1 MDERGLRLDGV
12 CAGYPARRGHTE
24 RRVLDGLDAAA
35 PPGALTALIGPN
47 GAGKS
52 TLLRTMA
59 GLQPA
64 LAGRIRIDGVAVKS
78 VPAAELARRLAVVLT
93 ERDLPALLTAREL
106 AGLGRHPHTGFT
118 GRLSAADGEIV
129 TWALEAVHAGHLAD
143 RPVTELSDGERQRV
157 LVARSLAQEPSAI
170 LLDEPTAFLDVT
182 SRVALMG
189 LLRRLARERDLT
201 VVVST
206 HDLELALRVA
216 DRIWLLAPG
225 GVLHAGTPEELTA
238 RGVIGAAFD
247 GDELSFDPA
256 SGVFVLQAGSGGS
269 VRVSAD
275 DAHRPLLERALAR
288 EGWRP
293 SPVSR
298 AGTGEPSE
306 PSSPVEA
313 TGDGDSV
320 TNVTPPARVIV
331 GAAGDE
337 GSPLSASP
345 KLAVRQAGD
354 GYLAAFDGDVMR
366 FATISELTAWSR
378 RAADVLREAP
388 PALLPATPR
397 TVSGAVA
404 DVSTVSGYFALGIG
418 PIEAG
423 WRPLADLF
431 TDPGVLETRIGET
444 AERLNTTETRV
455 AASILFQGIAAR
467 MWSPALGAAIA
478 HDLLVDLD
486 PGRVHWQAVTGGP
499 LPLRAADLD
508 GWRVRDPARI
518 AERLHRTVVSGL
530 LEPLAAAVQ
539 QVVKIAPGLLWGN
552 AASALAGSVRTL
564 ARVRP
569 ELTGAVV
576 ALGRELLA
584 LGPLRDTG
592 ELAEP
597 APGHPFFVRRSCC
610 LYYRL
615 PGGGKCG
622 DCALIDPDTRHAQ
635 WARAAEESQGAR

>member
-1 MDERGLRLDGV
+1 MDDRGLRLDGV
-12 CAGYPARRGHTE
+12 CAGYPARRGH
-24 RRVLDGLDAAA
+24 RGRLVLDGLDATAA
-35 PPGALTALIGPN
+35 PGELTVLIGPN

-59 GLQPA
+59 GLQPV
-64 LAGRIRIDGVAVKS
+64 LDGRVLIDGAAIES
-78 VPAAELARRLAVVLT
+78 VPASELARRLAVVLT

-129 TWALEAVHAGHLAD
+129 SWALEAVHAVHLAD

-157 LVARSLAQEPSAI
+157 LVARALAQQPSAI

-189 LLRRLARERDLT
+189 LLRRLARENDLA

-216 DRIWLLAPG
+216 DRLWLLAPG
-225 GVLHAGTPEELTA
+225 GLLSAGTPEELTL

-256 SGVFVLQAGSGGS
+256 SGVFVLQAGSGGR
-269 VRVSAD
+269 VRVTAD
-275 DAHRPLLERALAR
+275 GIHRPLLERALAR
-288 EGWRP
+288 EGWRTAA
-293 SPVSR
+293 VR
-298 AGTGEPSE
+298 RTGEAAVRSARCDAGADAGAGPGPDGE
-306 PSSPVEA
+306 AVE
-313 TGDGDSV
+313 
-320 TNVTPPARVIV
+320 
-331 GAAGDE
+331 
-337 GSPLSASP
+337 
-345 KLAVRQAGD
+345 LAVRRTGN
-354 GYLAAFDGDVMR
+354 GYVAAFDGEVIR
-366 FATISELTAWSR
+366 FATIPELAAWSR
-378 RAADVLREAP
+378 HAADTLRETP
-388 PALLPATPR
+388 PTLRPATPLA
-397 TVSGAVA
+397 VSGAVC
-404 DVSTVSGYFALGIG
+404 DVSTVGGYFELGIG
-418 PIEAG
+418 EVEDG
-423 WRPLADLF
+423 WRPLTDLF
-431 TDPGVLETRIGET
+431 TDPGVLEKRIADV

-467 MWSPALGAAIA
+467 IWSPPLGAAIA
-478 HDLLVDLD
+478 HGLLIDLD
-486 PGRVHWQAVTGGP
+486 PGRIHWQAAPSGP
-499 LPLRAADLD
+499 LPLRATGLD
-508 GWRVRDPARI
+508 GWQVRDPERI
-518 AERLHRTVVSGL
+518 TERLHHTVVTGL
-530 LEPLAAAVQ
+530 LEPLTAAFRT
-539 QVVKIAPGLLWGN
+539 VVKIAPGLLWGN
-552 AASALAGSVRTL
+552 AASALAGAVRAI

-569 ELTGAVV
+569 ELNDTAVT
-576 ALGRELLA
+576 LGRELLD

-622 DCALIDPDTRHAQ
+622 DCALIAPGTRHAQ
-635 WARAAEESQGAR
+635 WARAVRESQGAR

>member
-1 MDERGLRLDGV
+1 MDERGLRLEGV
-12 CAGYPARRGHTE
+12 CAGYTARRGHPE
-24 RRVLDGLDAAA
+24 RRVLDGLDATA
-35 PPGALTALIGPN
+35 PSGALTALIGPN

-59 GLQPA
+59 GLQPV
-64 LAGRIRIDGVAVKS
+64 LAGRVRIDGVAVES

-143 RPVTELSDGERQRV
+143 RPVTELSDGERQRA
-157 LVARSLAQEPSAI
+157 LVARALVQEPSAI

-189 LLRRLARERDLT
+189 LLRRLARDRDLT

-238 RGVIGAAFD
+238 QGMIGATFD
-247 GDELSFDPA
+247 GDELSFDHA

-269 VRVSAD
+269 VRVTAD
-275 DAHRPLLERALAR
+275 DVHRPLLERALAR

-293 SPVSR
+293 SPVR
-298 AGTGEPSE
+298 GADAGEPSA
-306 PSSPVEA
+306 PVEA
-313 TGDGDSV
+313 VGEPSVRSGPVEAAGDGDSP
-320 TNVTPPARVIV
+320 PPA
-331 GAAGDE
+331 GPE
-337 GSPLSASP
+337 
-345 KLAVRQAGD
+345 LAVRQAGD

-366 FATISELTAWSR
+366 FAAISELAAWSR
-378 RAADVLREAP
+378 RAADALREAP
-388 PALLPATPR
+388 PALLPATPLA
-397 TVSGAVA
+397 VSGAVA
-404 DVSTVSGYFALGIG
+404 DVSTVSGYFALDIG
-418 PIEAG
+418 PIVAG

-444 AERLNTTETRV
+444 AARLKTTETRV

-467 MWSPALGAAIA
+467 FWSPLLGAAIA
-478 HDLLVDLD
+478 HGLLVDLD

-499 LPLRAADLD
+499 LPLRATDLD

-530 LEPLAAAVQ
+530 LEPLAAAFQ
-539 QVVKIAPGLLWGN
+539 RVVKIAPGLLWGN
-552 AASALAGSVRTL
+552 AASALGGSVRTL

-569 ELTGAVV
+569 ELTEAAV

-597 APGHPFFVRRSCC
+597 EPGHPFFVRRSCC

-622 DCALIDPDTRHAQ
+622 DCALTDPDTRHAQ
-635 WARAAEESQGAR
+635 WARAVRETQGAR

>member
-1 MDERGLRLDGV
+1 MDDRGLRLDGV
-12 CAGYPARRGHTE
+12 CAGYPARRGHGE
-24 RRVLDGLDAAA
+24 RRVLDGLDATAA
-35 PPGALTALIGPN
+35 PGALTVLIGPN

-64 LAGRIRIDGVAVKS
+64 LDGRVLIDGAAIES
-78 VPAAELARRLAVVLT
+78 VPASELARRLAVVLT

-129 TWALEAVHAGHLAD
+129 TWALEAVHAVHLAD

-157 LVARSLAQEPSAI
+157 LVARALAQQPSAI

-189 LLRRLARERDLT
+189 LLRRLARERGLA

-225 GVLHAGTPEELTA
+225 GLLHAGTPEELTA

-247 GDELSFDPA
+247 GDDLSFDPA
-256 SGVFVLQAGSGGS
+256 SGVFVLQTGSGGR
-269 VRVSAD
+269 VRVTAD
-275 DAHRPLLERALAR
+275 DIHRPLLERALAR
-288 EGWRP
+288 EGWRTAA
-293 SPVSR
+293 VR
-298 AGTGEPSE
+298 RTGEAAVRSARCDAGADSGADSGAGPGPDGE
-306 PSSPVEA
+306 AVE
-313 TGDGDSV
+313 
-320 TNVTPPARVIV
+320 
-331 GAAGDE
+331 
-337 GSPLSASP
+337 
-345 KLAVRQAGD
+345 LAVRRTGN
-354 GYLAAFDGDVMR
+354 GYVAAFDGDVIR
-366 FATISELTAWSR
+366 FATIPELAAWSR
-378 RAADVLREAP
+378 HAADTLRETP
-388 PALLPATPR
+388 PTLRPATPL
-397 TVSGAVA
+397 TVSGAVS
-404 DVSTVSGYFALGIG
+404 DVSTVGGYFELGIG
-418 PIEAG
+418 EVEAG
-423 WRPLADLF
+423 WRPLTDLF
-431 TDPGVLETRIGET
+431 TDTGVLEKRIADV

-467 MWSPALGAAIA
+467 LWSPPLGAAIA
-478 HDLLVDLD
+478 HDLLIDLD
-486 PGRVHWQAVTGGP
+486 PGRIHWQAAPSGP
-499 LPLRAADLD
+499 LPLRATGLD
-508 GWRVRDPARI
+508 GWQVRDPARVT
-518 AERLHRTVVSGL
+518 ERLHHTVVTGL
-530 LEPLAAAVQ
+530 LEPLAAAFQ
-539 QVVKIAPGLLWGN
+539 AVVKIAPGLLWGN
-552 AASALAGSVRTL
+552 AASALAGTVRTL

-569 ELTGAVV
+569 ERSDTAVT
-576 ALGRELLA
+576 LGRELLD

-622 DCALIDPDTRHAQ
+622 DCALIAPGTRHEQ
-635 WARAAEESQGAR
+635 WARAIRESQGAR

>member
-12 CAGYPARRGHTE
+12 CAGYPARRGHAE
-24 RRVLDGLDAAA
+24 RRVLDGLDATA
-35 PPGALTALIGPN
+35 PSGALTALIGPN

-64 LAGRIRIDGVAVKS
+64 LAGRVRIDGVAVDA

-106 AGLGRHPHTGFT
+106 AALGRHPHTGFT

-238 RGVIGAAFD
+238 QGVIGTAFD

-256 SGVFVLQAGSGGS
+256 SGVFVLQGGSGGS

-313 TGDGDSV
+313 AGDG
-320 TNVTPPARVIV
+320 
-331 GAAGDE
+331 
-337 GSPLSASP
+337 GSPLSAGP
-345 KLAVRQAGD
+345 ELAVQQAGD
-354 GYLAAFDGDVMR
+354 GYLAAFDGDVVR
-366 FATISELTAWSR
+366 FATLPELAAWSR
-378 RAADVLREAP
+378 RAADALRAGP
-388 PALLPATPR
+388 PALLPATPL

-404 DVSTVSGYFALGIG
+404 DVSTVSGYFELGIG
-418 PIEAG
+418 PIESG

-431 TDPGVLETRIGET
+431 TDPGALATRIGGT

-499 LPLRAADLD
+499 LPLRATGLD

-539 QVVKIAPGLLWGN
+539 QNVKIAPGLLWGN

-569 ELTGAVV
+569 ELTGAAI

-635 WARAAEESQGAR
+635 WARAVRESQGAR